1 MNDNGRITC
10 DKKLYVNV
18 NRRFLDVNHLLRALR
33 RVIQFRFVLPCPQGL
48 ALAFEGATAR
58 LVWLLFFFILFS
70 IFMLFYLCFLCVFVS
85 RSVALDMPVRG
96 SRILGFSKFRETKP
110 KKKFVLQE
118 EQRKRNFESHMT
130 QNKPVF

>member
-1 MNDNGRITC
+1 MNDNGRITG

-58 LVWLLFFFILFS
+58 LVWLLFFFNYFNFYYFLFFLFIILVDLAERS
-70 IFMLFYLCFLCVFVS
+70 LGHAGPRLSDSWIFQIS
-85 RSVALDMPVRG
+85 RDK
-96 SRILGFSKFRETKP
+96 SR
-110 KKKFVLQE
+110 KKFSFYKKSNGRGTL
-118 EQRKRNFESHMT
+118 SHT
-130 QNKPVF
+130 

>member
-58 LVWLLFFFILFS
+58 LVWLLFFFYKFFLLIAAFILLF
-70 IFMLFYLCFLCVFVS
+70 IFLIS

-110 KKKFVLQE
+110 KKKFILQE

>member
-58 LVWLLFFFILFS
+58 LVWLLFFFLLIILILFV
-70 IFMLFYLCFLCVFVS
+70 LFSVFLVRCLAERSLGHAGPRLSVF
-85 RSVALDMPVRG
+85 
-96 SRILGFSKFRETKP
+96 
-110 KKKFVLQE
+110 
-118 EQRKRNFESHMT
+118 RKRLLCRE
-130 QNKPVF
+130 

>member
-58 LVWLLFFFILFS
+58 LVWLLFFFIYFFIYFHFNRFVFFILLLAERS
-70 IFMLFYLCFLCVFVS
+70 LGHAGPRLSDSWIFQISRDKAEKKICFT
-85 RSVALDMPVRG
+85 RRA
-96 SRILGFSKFRETKP
+96 T
-110 KKKFVLQE
+110 E
-118 EQRKRNFESHMT
+118 EEL
-130 QNKPVF
+130 

>member
-58 LVWLLFFFILFS
+58 LVWLLFFFFTLLYINFHYS
-70 IFMLFYLCFLCVFVS
+70 HTVDFAIS

-110 KKKFVLQE
+110 KKKFILQE